1 MEYSKLVIE
10 QTFDTI
16 WETWINKDGERASQ
30 KAVDVALKSGV
41 NKYDL
46 IKACEVYI
54 LENLRSDPGFT
65 YKLSNFINQD
75 HWEDYLTSP
84 DKLKREYSD
93 ALDVVHAWN
102 DACRSHWCKSL
113 DAEAKVPV
121 AIKAMRDRSF
131 KTNWRKALAQ
141 AHKIFRYQAR
151 EGDPKQK
158 IILSFKWFT
167 NVLPDKHTVLKI
179 LEGEYGYPQKE
190 EKVRLVKTVEVDHE
204 ARAEAAA
211 EFAYMFPELR
221 NKPKKMVRKQ
231 DGPSVQAVEL
241 VNAILKAT
249 GGDPIP
255 LPEKP
260 KPIIPTKESLKID
273 GNSKEAIEIAT
284 GVINSLSNPAPKK
297 SEGDDEFALV

>member
-1 MEYSKLVIE
+1 MAYSKLVIE

-30 KAVDVALKSGV
+30 KALDVALKSGI
-41 NKYDL
+41 NKDDL
-46 IKACEVYI
+46 IKACEVYR
-54 LENLRSDPGFT
+54 LENLRADPDFT

-75 HWEDYLTSP
+75 HWEDYLVNP

-93 ALDVVHAWN
+93 ALEVVNAWN
-102 DACRSHWCKSL
+102 EACHPHWCKSL
-113 DAEAKVPV
+113 DVELKVPV
-121 AIKAMRDRSF
+121 AIKAMRDGSF

-141 AHKIFRYQAR
+141 ASKIFRYPAR

-190 EKVRLVKTVEVDHE
+190 EKIRLVQTVEIDHA

-211 EFAYMFPELR
+211 EMAKMFPELQ
-221 NKPKKMVRKQ
+221 NKPKKMVRKT
-231 DGPSVQAVEL
+231 DGPSIQAVEL
-241 VNAILKAT
+241 ANSILKAT
-249 GGDPIP
+249 GGELIP

-260 KPIIPTKESLKID
+260 KPIIPTKENLKTD
-273 GNSKEAIEIAT
+273 GCSKEAIKIAN
-284 GVINSLSNPAPKK
+284 GIINSLTSPAPKA
-297 SEGDDEFALV
+297 SEGDDEFTLV